1 MPTGAS
7 EKILMII
14 MHLGEEPRVET
25 MGTWRTHAQSR
36 VGMGT
41 LTVPQNFHEESSL
54 LLPEL
59 SVVSKI
65 RSLDF

>member
-1 MPTGAS
+1 
-7 EKILMII
+7 

-25 MGTWRTHAQSR
+25 MGTWRTYAQSR

-41 LTVPQNFHEESSL
+41 LTVPQNLHEESRL

-59 SVVSKI
+59 SVVSKV
-65 RSLDF
+65 RSLDFYAKYSHF

>member
-1 MPTGAS
+1 
-7 EKILMII
+7 MII
-14 MHLGEEPRVET
+14 MHLGEELKVET

-41 LTVPQNFHEESSL
+41 TVPQNLHEESSL

-59 SVVSKI
+59 SVVSQT